1 MRCGVQPQEQA
12 GRSQQCILLNSSRPA
27 FPAPVT
33 PRPQT
38 AISRPLDDSLGD
50 RLLAAWKLHKTLGL
64 LADVF
69 RVLAGARGGPYHQ
82 VDVQNLEN
90 CQGFRTRN
98 FFPKSETAS
107 L

>member
-1 MRCGVQPQEQA
+1 M
-12 GRSQQCILLNSSRPA
+12 
-27 FPAPVT
+27 
-33 PRPQT
+33 

-69 RVLAGARGGPYHQ
+69 LVFAGVRGGPHHQ

-90 CQGFRTRN
+90 CQGFHTRN
-98 FFPKSETAS
+98 FFPNPKPPHCCRDFG
-107 L
+107 LGYWGM